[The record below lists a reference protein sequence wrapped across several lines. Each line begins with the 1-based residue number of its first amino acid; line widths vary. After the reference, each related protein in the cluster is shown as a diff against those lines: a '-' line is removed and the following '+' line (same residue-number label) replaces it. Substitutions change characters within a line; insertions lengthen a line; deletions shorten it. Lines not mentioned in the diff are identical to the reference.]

1 MDSTTAP
8 ATTRLTVDL
17 WADVLCPWCYI
28 GGHRLVRAV
37 RTSSHAGA
45 VDLRIRTFQLDP
57 AAPATASRT
66 LEHLSR
72 TYGISPAQARATEA
86 GLAQLAGVEG
96 LRYEI
101 DRLVGNTSDMLRLVH
116 LGKAHGLAWEYLRA
130 MQTEVFTGN
139 EDAFEHAT
147 LVRLGERLGIPGEEI
162 REALST
168 GRYTDAVRAD
178 HAEAVRLGAT
188 GVPFTVLGGRL
199 GIPGTVSRSHYAA
212 AIEQAWEGMGARAG
226 G

>member
-28 GGHRLVRAV
+28 GEHRLVRAV
-37 RTSSHAGA
+37 RTSSHAGDI
-45 VDLRIRTFQLDP
+45 DLRIRTFQLDP
-57 AAPATASRT
+57 AAPATVSRT
-66 LEHLSR
+66 LEHLSKK
-72 TYGISPAQARATEA
+72 YGVSPAQARATEA
-86 GLAQLAGVEG
+86 GLAQRAAVEG

-101 DRLVGNTSDMLRLVH
+101 DRPVGDTSDMLRLVH
-116 LGKAHGLAWEYLRA
+116 LGKKHGLVWEYLRA

-139 EDAFEHAT
+139 GDAFEHDT
-147 LVRLGERLGIPGEEI
+147 LVRLGEEI
-162 REALST
+162 REVLST
-168 GRYTDAVRAD
+168 GRYLDAVRAD
-178 HAEAVRLGAT
+178 HAEAVALGAT

-199 GIPGTVSRSHYAA
+199 GIPGAVSRSQYAA
-212 AIEQAWEGMGARAG
+212 AIERAWEGVG